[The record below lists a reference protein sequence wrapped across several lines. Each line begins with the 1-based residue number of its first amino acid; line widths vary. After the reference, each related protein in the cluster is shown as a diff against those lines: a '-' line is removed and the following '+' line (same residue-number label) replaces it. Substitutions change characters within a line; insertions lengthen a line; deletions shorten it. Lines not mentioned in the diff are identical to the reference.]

1 MKTSKPV
8 KIAGGILLGIITI
21 LILFFLLFDWNM
33 LRPYI
38 NRKVSETTGREFA
51 IRGDLDVK
59 FRRNQ
64 YSQEGWRRWI
74 PHPRVFANDVHMSN
88 PEWSTV
94 GPEMASAQRVEA
106 AFHLLPLLGKNAVLT
121 DLQLAAPNIA
131 VERRKDGRNSWTFK
145 DNGPSEWKVDIQRLA
160 FNSGRVRYVDEPIGL
175 DLRAEAKSIDA
186 NAANNATADQGVQ
199 PYGLAFTLAG
209 TYNKAKI
216 SGGGRAGA
224 VLSLTDEHTTFPIEA
239 KADIGDNKIG
249 LQGTIRDPRSIAGFE
264 LQMQLGGASMADL
277 YALTGVLLPETPPY
291 STSGH
296 LVGKKN
302 GDFWSFTYKDFKGKV
317 GESDIGGTLT
327 YAQRA
332 TRPLLSGAVA
342 SQQLRL
348 ADLGPTVG
356 ADTGAGTKA
365 AGKVKAPAEGKALP
379 VDQFNTEK
387 WGALD
392 ADVKFSGKRIVR
404 THDIP
409 LSDIETTIRMKDKV
423 LTLTP
428 LSFGMAGGRIT
439 SNIRLDGTDKTL
451 DASARIAARGLKIRE
466 LFPKLQSMQ
475 ASFGEVN
482 GDGALAGRGNSVAAM
497 LGTSQGELNA
507 VVTEGTVSRFILE
520 LAGLNVAN
528 AVFAKIF
535 GDKQTLLHC
544 VAAQTT
550 VRNGRANIDRF
561 VLDSEEAVVNASG
574 YVDLAREQLDV
585 DVRPRTK
592 GTRVLS
598 LRTPLYAR
606 GSFTDPKVGPHAGP
620 LALKA
625 GAAVALAAV
634 TPVAALIPLINVDRA
649 PDTNCGAEIA
659 AATKTPSMK
668 PAPKVGEAA
677 PAQKSAGNTGAKA
690 QAKAGVKPE
699 AELHPK
705 ASAQ

>member
-8 KIAGGILLGIITI
+8 KVIGWIVLGLTTL
-21 LILFFLLFDWNM
+21 LILFFLLFDWNL

-59 FRRNQ
+59 FQRE
-64 YSQEGWRRWI
+64 QERETGWRRFV
-74 PHPRVFANDVHMSN
+74 PRPVISAEDVHMSN
-88 PEWSTV
+88 PSWSTV
-94 GPEMASAQRVEA
+94 GPEMASAQRVEVA
-106 AFHLLPLLGKNAVLT
+106 VRVLPLLSKNAILT
-121 DLQLAAPNIA
+121 DLRLMAPNIA
-131 VERRKDGRNSWTFK
+131 VERRKDGSNSWTFK
-145 DNGPSEWKVDIQRLA
+145 DNGPSEWNVDIQRLA
-160 FNSGRVRYVDEPIGL
+160 FNSGRLRYVDQPIEL
-175 DLRAEAKSIDA
+175 DLRADAKTIDPA
-186 NAANNATADQGVQ
+186 SAGNASPAAGVQ
-199 PYGLAFTLAG
+199 PYGMAFTLTG
-209 TYNKAKI
+209 TYNKARI
-216 SGGGRAGA
+216 TGGGRAGA
-224 VLSLTDEHTTFPIEA
+224 VLSLVDEHTTFPIEA

-249 LQGTIRDPRSIAGFE
+249 LQGTIRDPRSLAGFE
-264 LQMQLGGASMADL
+264 LKMQLGGASMADL
-277 YALTGVLLPETPPY
+277 YPLTGVLLPETPPY

-296 LVGKKN
+296 LLGKKS
-302 GDFWSFTYKDFKGKV
+302 GQFWAFTYKDFKGKV

-332 TRPLLSGAVA
+332 TRPLLSGAVV

-365 AGKVKAPAEGKALP
+365 AGRVKAPAEGKALP

-404 THDIP
+404 ANDIP
-409 LSDIETTIRMKDKV
+409 LRDIETTIRMKDKV

-439 SNIRLDGTDKTL
+439 SNIRLDGHGKTL

-482 GDGALAGRGNSVAAM
+482 GDGALAGKGNTVAAM

-528 AVFAKIF
+528 AVFVKIF
-535 GDKQTLLHC
+535 GDKQTILNC
-544 VAAQTT
+544 VATQMT

-574 YVDLAREQLDV
+574 FIDLGKEQLDV
-585 DVRPRTK
+585 DVRPKTK

-606 GSFTDPKVGPHAGP
+606 GSFTDPKVGPQVGP

-634 TPVAALIPLINVDRA
+634 TPIAALLPLINIDKA
-649 PDTNCGAEIA
+649 PDTNCGAEID
-659 AATKTPSMK
+659 AATRKPSMK
-668 PAPKVGEAA
+668 PGPKAGAAA
-677 PAQKSAGNTGAKA
+677 PAQKTVAKGNK
-690 QAKAGVKPE
+690 E
-699 AELHPK
+699 ELHPK
-705 ASAQ
+705 AAQ

>member
-8 KIAGGILLGIITI
+8 KIVGAILIGITVIV
-21 LILFFLLFDWNM
+21 ILFFLLFDWNM

-38 NRKVSETTGREFA
+38 NRKVSESTGREFA

-59 FRRNQ
+59 FQRNQ
-64 YSQEGWRRWI
+64 DSESGWRRWV
-74 PHPRVFANDVHMSN
+74 PHPRVSAEDVHMSN
-88 PEWSTV
+88 PTWSTV

-106 AFHLLPLLGKNAVLT
+106 AFRILPLLGKNAILT
-121 DLQLAAPNIA
+121 DLRLLAPNIA
-131 VERRKDGRNSWTFK
+131 VERRKDGSNSWTFK

-160 FNSGRVRYVDEPIGL
+160 FNSGRVHYVDAPIAL
-175 DLRAEAKSIDA
+175 DLRAEATSIDA
-186 NAANNATADQGVQ
+186 NAGSNATPADGAQ

-209 TYNKAKI
+209 TYNKARI

-264 LQMQLGGASMADL
+264 LKMQLGGASMADL
-277 YALTGVLLPETPPY
+277 YALSGVLLPETPPY

-296 LVGKKN
+296 LLGKKN

-365 AGKVKAPAEGKALP
+365 AGKVKAPAAGKALP

-409 LSDIETTIRMKDKV
+409 LRDIETTIRMKDKV

-428 LSFGMAGGRIT
+428 LAFGMAGGRIT
-439 SNIRLDGTDKTL
+439 SNIRLDGSDKTL

-528 AVFAKIF
+528 AVYAKVF

-561 VLDSEEAVVNASG
+561 VLDSEEAVVNVSG
-574 YVDLAREQLDV
+574 YVDLAKEQLDV

-634 TPVAALIPLINVDRA
+634 TPIAALLPLINVDRA

-659 AATKTPSMK
+659 AATKKPSMK

-677 PAQKSAGNTGAKA
+677 PAGKA
-690 QAKAGVKPE
+690 APAPTKGVNK

-705 ASAQ
+705 AAAQ